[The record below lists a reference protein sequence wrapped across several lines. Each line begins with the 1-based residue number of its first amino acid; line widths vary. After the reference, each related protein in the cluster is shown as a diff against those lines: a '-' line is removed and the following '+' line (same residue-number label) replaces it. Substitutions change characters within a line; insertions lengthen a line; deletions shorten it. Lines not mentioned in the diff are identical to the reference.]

1 MLKKTLGALRTI
13 RAADD
18 SELREILHPDRDGV
32 RCRYSLAHAVV
43 KPGRGSLRHRL
54 ASSEVY
60 YILAGTGI
68 MHIEDEAEVVRAGDA
83 VYIPE
88 RAVQWIENTGKDDLA
103 FLCVVDPAWR
113 EEDEETL
120 E

>member
-1 MLKKTLGALRTI
+1 MLKKTLGASRPI
-13 RAADD
+13 RAADN

-32 RCRYSLAHAVV
+32 RVGYSLAHAAV
-43 KPGRGSLRHRL
+43 KPGRASLRHRL

-68 MHIEDEAEVVRAGDA
+68 MHIGDEAETVRAGDA
-83 VYIPE
+83 VCIPE
-88 RAVQWIENTGKDDLA
+88 RAAQWIENTGTDDLA
-103 FLCVVDPAWR
+103 FLCIVSPAWR
-113 EEDEETL
+113 REDEETL

>member
-1 MLKKTLGALRTI
+1 MLKKTLGALRPT

-18 SELREILHPDRDGV
+18 SELREMLHPDRDAV

-43 KPGRGSLRHRL
+43 KPGCGSLRHRL

-60 YILAGTGI
+60 YIVAGTGI
-68 MHIEDEAEVVRAGDA
+68 MHIEDEAEAVHAGDA
-83 VYIPE
+83 VSIPE

-103 FLCVVDPAWR
+103 FLCIVDPAWR
-113 EEDEETL
+113 QEDEETL

>member
-1 MLKKTLGALRTI
+1 VLKKTLGALMPI

-18 SELREILHPDRDGV
+18 SELREILHPERDRV
-32 RCRYSLAHAVV
+32 RIGYSLAHAVV
-43 KPGRGSLRHRL
+43 KPGRTSLRHRL

-68 MHIEDEAEVVRAGDA
+68 MHIEDEAEAIRAGDT
-83 VYIPE
+83 VCVPE
-88 RAVQWIENTGKDDLA
+88 RAIQWIENTGTNDLA
-103 FLCVVDPAWR
+103 FLCIVDPAWR